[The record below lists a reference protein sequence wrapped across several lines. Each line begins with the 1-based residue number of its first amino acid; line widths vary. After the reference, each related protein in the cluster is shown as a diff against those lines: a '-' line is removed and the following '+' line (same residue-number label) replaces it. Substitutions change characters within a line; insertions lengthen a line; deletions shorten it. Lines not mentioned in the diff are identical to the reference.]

1 MSSRVIQHHPAALR
15 NRVPICE
22 ILQKI
27 MKSVKGRALELG
39 SGTGAHL
46 EYFAPR
52 FPDLTF
58 LPSEREFKIS
68 QKTIFNAVSTLQTLL
83 SVLDIQNPMSERQ
96 HPSLKTIFTL
106 YLPSERQCAQNPMFN
121 LLLET

>member
-1 MSSRVIQHHPAALR
+1 MSSRVIHHHPAALR

-22 ILQKI
+22 MLTKI
-27 MKSVKGRALELG
+27 VNKVKGRALEFG

-58 LPSEREFKIS
+58 LPSERKFEIS
-68 QKTIFNAVSTLQTLL
+68 QKTIFNAVSTLQTPI
-83 SVLDIQNPMSERQ
+83 SVLDSQNSMIERQ
-96 HPSLKTIFTL
+96 HPSLRTIFTL
-106 YLPSERQCAQNPMFN
+106 YLPSKHQYTQNPMFN
-121 LLLET
+121 L

>member
-1 MSSRVIQHHPAALR
+1 MSSRVIHHHPAALR

-22 ILQKI
+22 MLTKI
-27 MKSVKGRALELG
+27 MNKVKGRALEFG

-58 LPSEREFKIS
+58 LPSERKFTSLKK
-68 QKTIFNAVSTLQTLL
+68 QFSTLFQRFK
-83 SVLDIQNPMSERQ
+83 RQ
-96 HPSLKTIFTL
+96 F
-106 YLPSERQCAQNPMFN
+106 QC
-121 LLLET
+121 